1 VLQCETAARLWT
13 QGTPWRGGRQPSEPP
28 LTVRLASPAEAAAI
42 AAVGRVRARLG
53 ASGVASVWLDG
64 RDSRCGRSDTRIQ
77 HEIEIG
83 GRSSARMERDEEVVK
98 SFLEK
103 QILEPLQIASASG
116 SA

>member
-1 VLQCETAARLWT
+1 MARRTAAIRTSSHGRAGLSRGSRRHCRSWT
-13 QGTPWRGGRQPSEPP
+13 SSR
-28 LTVRLASPAEAAAI
+28 AARSI
-42 AAVGRVRARLG
+42 R
-53 ASGVASVWLDG
+53 VASVWLDG